1 MKIGYQDRPRPRRRP
16 GWLGLAGLMLAA
28 LLAVAIEGS
37 GEPEEEAAPGRAAE
51 PAVEPVPE
59 VYREVLDD
67 PRISGSLVWEG
78 TWPDGAGA
86 RPYLEWDAAR
96 RSDLHRALAERE
108 RSEAAAPAGPPAVEE
123 GRWVS
128 EGDAWRVYLDHAAHA
143 LWLEAHGALPW
154 SLRSLTADQLALL
167 LDGRHLLTRDEGRTR
182 YAFGVAGEVTDW
194 DPDRVFAFLSEHEL
208 LRPTQEETAYAVA
221 DWVRRSVR
229 PLAEGEEAA
238 VAHAGSFEYP
248 GPPPVDRILRASAP
262 QPPVPAAEGRP
273 DAVSDG
279 RPYAVADC
287 HGLSGLFAAVLRS
300 ANIPV
305 AVALSRFARPGGT
318 ITLHSRVELPTIGR
332 GLAHSA
338 ELYAPLSLP
347 SGNAIPTAALFPTLG
362 WIRDHVDRPR
372 RFECNGT
379 ACHREAE
386 QALYNAARRLIG
398 LAATHLPDGLLIDRA
413 LDPSAA
419 QPPERLYEL
428 LAEGCRRFD
437 GGRFVRP
444 LFEDA
449 ERQEIA
455 RRADEEIER
464 AGGGDWA
471 KGAET
476 VRRRWET
483 FLENR

>member
-1 MKIGYQDRPRPRRRP
+1 MKTVIDDRPRFRRRP
-16 GWLGLAGLMLAA
+16 GWLGLAGLMVAA
-28 LLAVAIEGS
+28 LLAAAIEGS
-37 GEPEEEAAPGRAAE
+37 GEAEAPEATSDPIPG
-51 PAVEPVPE
+51 P
-59 VYREVLDD
+59 YREVLGD
-67 PRISGSLVWEG
+67 PRIAGSLVWEG
-78 TWPDGAGA
+78 LGPDGPGA
-86 RPYLEWDAAR
+86 RPYPEWDEAR
-96 RSDLHRALAERE
+96 RSDLHRALAARE
-108 RSEAAAPAGPPAVEE
+108 RTPRRAPRELPAAGPPAVEE
-123 GRWVS
+123 GRWVA
-128 EGDAWRVYLDHAAHA
+128 EGDAWRVYLDHATHA
-143 LWLEAHGALPW
+143 LWLEAHGVLPW

-182 YAFGVAGEVTDW
+182 YAFGAAGEVTDW
-194 DPDRVFAFLSEHEL
+194 NPERAFGFLEEQGL
-208 LRPTQEETAYAVA
+208 LRPTQEETVYAFA

-229 PLAEGEEAA
+229 PLAEGERELP
-238 VAHAGSFEYP
+238 VPAGGLRYP
-248 GPPPVDRILRASAP
+248 GPPPVERILQASASG
-262 QPPVPAAEGRP
+262 PPVPAAE
-273 DAVSDG
+273 G

-300 ANIPV
+300 ANVPV
-305 AVALSRFARPGGT
+305 AVAWSRFARPGGT
-318 ITLHSRVELPTIGR
+318 ISLHSRVELPTLGR

-338 ELYAPLSLP
+338 ELYVPLALP
-347 SGNAIPTAALFPTLG
+347 SGNSIPTAALFPTLG

-372 RFECNGT
+372 RFDCAGA

-386 QALYNAARRLIG
+386 QALYNAARRLLG

-413 LDPSAA
+413 QDPSAE

-437 GGRFVRP
+437 GGPFVRP

-455 RRADEEIER
+455 RRADEEISR

-483 FLENR
+483 FLQNR

>member
-1 MKIGYQDRPRPRRRP
+1 MKTVNEDRPRPRRRP

-37 GEPEEEAAPGRAAE
+37 GESEEAAAPGPAAE
-51 PAVEPVPE
+51 PILEPAPE
-59 VYREVLDD
+59 IYREVLDD
-67 PRISGSLVWEG
+67 PRITGSLVWEG
-78 TWPDGAGA
+78 VWAEGGGA
-86 RPYLEWDAAR
+86 RPYPKWDAAR
-96 RSDLHRALAERE
+96 RSELHRALAARE
-108 RSEAAAPAGPPAVEE
+108 RSEGGTPDGPPAVEE

-128 EGDAWRVYLDHAAHA
+128 DEDAWRVFLDHASHA

-154 SLRSLTADQLALL
+154 SLRSMTADQLALL
-167 LDGRHLLTRDEGRTR
+167 LDGRHLLTRDDGRTR

-194 DPDRVFAFLSEHEL
+194 DPDRAFAFLREREL
-208 LRPTQEETAYAVA
+208 LRPTQEETVYAVA

-238 VAHAGSFEYP
+238 VAYAGSFEYP
-248 GPPPVDRILRASAP
+248 GPPPVDRILRASGP
-262 QPPVPAAEGRP
+262 EPPARAAEAR
-273 DAVSDG
+273 SH
-279 RPYAVADC
+279 AVADC

-318 ITLHSRVELPTIGR
+318 ISLHSRVELPTVGR

-347 SGNAIPTAALFPTLG
+347 SGNAIPTSALFPTLG

-372 RFECNGT
+372 RFECAGT

-386 QALYNAARRLIG
+386 QALYNTARRLIG

-413 LDPSAA
+413 QDPSAE

-449 ERQEIA
+449 ERREIA
-455 RRADEEIER
+455 RRADEEIAR